1 MNKNTVYLDMDGV
14 IADFDAGIKKI
25 LGYSEQDTNIHYPDS
40 DWAKIRKNQ
49 RLYLDLP
56 QMPNA
61 RNIIDIAR
69 AFKYDLGWEL
79 LFLSAIPTGND
90 MPWSFWDK
98 CQWAQKNF
106 PDIPV
111 HFGPYAHDK
120 HKHCKPGDIL
130 VDDRTSSILEWKKA
144 GGLAIEVKINKY
156 DEAVK
161 EFDQLL
167 YQAML
172 NHHKID

>member
-1 MNKNTVYLDMDGV
+1 MNKKTVYLDMDGV

-25 LGYSEQDTNIHYPDS
+25 LGYSEKDTNIHYPDS

-56 QMPNA
+56 RMPDA
-61 RNIIDIAR
+61 QRIIDIAR
-69 AFKYDLGWEL
+69 VFRDKLNWNL
-79 LFLSAIPTGND
+79 LFLSAIPAGND

-98 CQWAQKNF
+98 CQWAQKHY

-130 VDDRTSSILEWKKA
+130 VDDRSSSIIEWKNA
-144 GGLAIEVKINKY
+144 GGLAVEVKVNRYQDAII
-156 DEAVK
+156 

-167 YQAML
+167 YDAII